1 MGCSH
6 TNLYLFLLCYTA
18 PSAPVLDVFY
28 TSRTEHG
35 FVSFAYAPVLDLRS
49 GSRTKHDL
57 FLLLMRRFL
66 IREADQEQS
75 MACFLVCEAD
85 QDYIFL
91 DTAQGNHYICIR
103 Q

>member
-28 TSRTEHG
+28 TSRTEH
-35 FVSFAYAPVLDLRS
+35 
-49 GSRTKHDL
+49 DL

-66 IREADQEQS
+66 IR
-75 MACFLVCEAD
+75 EAD